1 VASALHAHL
10 AFATKYRHGVL
21 TAEHTTYLRVVF
33 TKVCGHFGATL
44 VERNGEDN
52 HMHLLAQYPPK
63 VPITALV
70 NSLKG
75 VSAAGP
81 ASGTTSAPTASTYGR
96 LPTSPP
102 PAAAHPWKS
111 SSTTPNNTAPRAA
124 DPGLNARA

>member
-1 VASALHAHL
+1 V
-10 AFATKYRHGVL
+10 TTYRHDVP
-21 TAEHTTYLRVVF
+21 TAEHTTYLREVF
-33 TKVCGHFGATL
+33 TKACQDFGATL
-44 VERNGEDN
+44 AECNGQDN
-52 HMHLLAQYPPK
+52 HMHLLAGYPPK
-63 VPITALV
+63 APITALV